1 MKLFVTPAAQT
12 DFVEI
17 AKHVAEATRDG
28 PRGVAFA
35 RKLRAQCEKLAE
47 LPGTLG
53 RPRPELGPDLRSF
66 PFVGWLIVF
75 RYSDDLI
82 EIARVLNGHRDI
94 EAVFLDDLDSK

>member
-1 MKLFVTPAAQT
+1 MKLVVTPAARA
-12 DFVEI
+12 DFVDI
-17 AKHVAEATRDG
+17 AKHVAELTGDG

-66 PFVGWLIVF
+66 PYGAWLIVF
-75 RYSDDLI
+75 RYREEVL
-82 EIARVLNGHRDI
+82 EIARVLGAKRNV
-94 EAVFLDDLDSK
+94 EVVFHHDPDAK